1 MLKRFCRSEAESAEL
16 REFSEV
22 EAAVVAE
29 RSAELEAAASQ
40 LHQQVEA
47 LAARLK
53 DAYTQRDDMVKE
65 VGKDGTLLSTP
76 FFLFVPFHRGSKQE
90 EASHKLSGARS
101 GLL

>member
-1 MLKRFCRSEAESAEL
+1 MSKPSCRSEAESAEL

-65 VGKDGTLLSTP
+65 VGKDGTVLYPSVLVRLIFP
-76 FFLFVPFHRGSKQE
+76 
-90 EASHKLSGARS
+90 RS
-101 GLL
+101 QV